1 MNKSNSIKYAIFM
14 TAAAK
19 YTTVIMQLGFTMIL
33 SRILTPSEYGTV
45 GVITVF
51 TTFFTLL
58 SDLGF
63 SAGVIQN
70 KDLTDEDNTNI
81 FSFSIYLSFIL
92 SLLFASLSY
101 VIADIYNDDIYLT
114 LCPILSLSVLFNSA
128 NMIPNALMMK
138 MKQFKA
144 IAIRTVVSSLVT
156 SSVTVILALNGWGV
170 YALCIQTLLSAV
182 MMFLWN
188 EFSLKLKFKIMPNF
202 TSVKKIL
209 GYSIYQ
215 FCSMTINFFCRNL
228 DNMIIG
234 KIFPKAE
241 LAYYNKSY
249 SLMMMPIS
257 YIPGVINPVL
267 HPILS
272 EFQNDKKTIY
282 EKYLR
287 LCILLSTIGFIVSS
301 ACYVFGYEIIYIMF
315 GDQWD
320 RAVFPF
326 RVLSISLFGQLLTNT
341 VGSIY
346 QSIGDTKRLFHS
358 VIITSTIILSCIV
371 LGIIMGS
378 IEYVSIMVSVAYVLN
393 YFITFYILIRYAFGY
408 SYIGFLK
415 PLKYD
420 FSLFV
425 ALIVIISLLSNI
437 ENSWINLSVRL
448 TIYIVYCVLY
458 LLPSKRY
465 LLIKSILK

>member
-1 MNKSNSIKYAIFM
+1 M

-81 FSFSIYLSFIL
+81 FSFSLYLSVIL

-101 VIADIYNDDIYLT
+101 VIAEIYNDDIYLT
-114 LCPILSLSVLFNSA
+114 LCPILSLSVLFSSA

-138 MKQFKA
+138 MKQFKT
-144 IAIRTVVSSLVT
+144 IAIRTVVSCLVT
-156 SSVTVILALNGWGV
+156 SAVTIILALDGWGV
-170 YALCIQTLLSAV
+170 YALCLQNVLSAL
-182 MMFLWN
+182 MIFIWN
-188 EFSLKLKFKIMPNF
+188 EVAVRLKIKLFPSFS
-202 TSVKKIL
+202 SVKKIL

-215 FCSMTINFFCRNL
+215 YFSMFINFFCRNL

-249 SLMMMPIS
+249 TLMMMPIS

-272 EFQNDKKTIY
+272 EYQNDKKTIY
-282 EKYLR
+282 EKYIR

-301 ACYVFGYEIIYIMF
+301 ACYVFGHEIIYIMF

-326 RVLSISLFGQLLTNT
+326 RILSISLFGQLLTNT

-346 QSIGDTKRLFHS
+346 QSLGDTKRLFHS
-358 VIITSTIILSCIV
+358 VVITSIIILSCIV

-378 IEYVSIMVSVAYVLN
+378 IEHVSIMVSVAYVLN
-393 YFITFYILIRYAFGY
+393 YFITFYILISHAFGY
-408 SYIGFLK
+408 SFIGFLK

-425 ALIVIISLLSNI
+425 ALIVLISLLPNF
-437 ENSWINLSVRL
+437 ENSWINLAARL
-448 TIYIVYCVLY
+448 IIYIIYCVLY

-465 LLIKSILK
+465 LQIKSIVK